1 MGFIPTVHVRTAFRG
16 RVAVGRYRRAISRMA
31 MKFVVQQILDLPSPG
46 VKNFGVGKLGLISS
60 ATSLSFVL
68 TRIQESGTTAM

>member
-1 MGFIPTVHVRTAFRG
+1 
-16 RVAVGRYRRAISRMA
+16 MA